1 MQSRIRWSS
10 RKRVR
15 VGIGVEERI
24 QAGWPVNSPLSYP
37 PSSTSQG
44 YGEGH
49 VLEHDKQITRF
60 DCASINCC
68 IGWIESIGIS
78 IGWVLFFEGLDN
90 AIEDFPRSESTW
102 KYYFFIFFW
111 RIRVLF
117 LSNLLVIRL
126 DPSLV
131 DYLIVILVEL
141 HGLMGFWI
149 VELAKIM
156 DFSKFGSFWV
166 RK

>member
-1 MQSRIRWSS
+1 MIMQSRIRWSS

-102 KYYFFIFFW
+102 KYYFFIF
-111 RIRVLF
+111 IKN
-117 LSNLLVIRL
+117 S
-126 DPSLV
+126 SLV
-131 DYLIVILVEL
+131 FIYEPTRDTFRSIASWLFNCYFSGIAWINGILDCKTCENN
-141 HGLMGFWI
+141 GF
-149 VELAKIM
+149 
-156 DFSKFGSFWV
+156 F
-166 RK
+166 

>member
-1 MQSRIRWSS
+1 MIMQSRIRWSS

-90 AIEDFPRSESTW
+90 AIEDFSRSESTW
-102 KYYFFIFFW
+102 KYYFCIFIKN
-111 RIRVLF
+111 
-117 LSNLLVIRL
+117 S
-126 DPSLV
+126 SLV
-131 DYLIVILVEL
+131 FIYEPTRDTFRSIVSWLFNCYFSGIAWINGILDCRTCENN
-141 HGLMGFWI
+141 GF
-149 VELAKIM
+149 
-156 DFSKFGSFWV
+156 F
-166 RK
+166 